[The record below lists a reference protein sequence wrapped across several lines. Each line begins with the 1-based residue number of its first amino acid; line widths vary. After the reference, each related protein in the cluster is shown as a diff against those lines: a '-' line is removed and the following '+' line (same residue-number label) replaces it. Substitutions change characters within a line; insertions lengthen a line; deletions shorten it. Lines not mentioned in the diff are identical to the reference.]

1 MGLADSRIAAVVLA
15 AGLSA
20 RMGRPKSLLP
30 LGGKPLLGHVIEAIV
45 SAGKTERIE
54 PIVVVIGHAAQEV
67 GKILQSF
74 PVHPVHNPAYAT
86 GGMLSS
92 VQTGV
97 AAVMGKA
104 DAFFVVLG
112 DQPMVRPAT
121 LAAMAAAWREQRPRV
136 LLPTFDGKHGHPI
149 LLSVEGADEILS
161 LPPDATLKSYTSRQ
175 SERTSEVAIDDPAVL
190 ADIDTPADYQAAVER
205 LTQKQNPSGR
215 SNSCS

>member
-1 MGLADSRIAAVVLA
+1 MESVAPRIAAVVLA
-15 AGLSA
+15 AGFST
-20 RMGRPKSLLP
+20 RMGQPKALLP
-30 LGGKPLLGHVIEAIV
+30 FGGKPLLACVIETIAA
-45 SAGKTERIE
+45 AGGIA
-54 PIVVVIGHAAQEV
+54 PIVVVTGHAAEAV
-67 GKILQSF
+67 GKILADLAN
-74 PVHPVHNPAYAT
+74 PAVHPVTNPAYAT

-121 LAAMAAAWREQRPRV
+121 LAAMAGAWRDKRPRV

-161 LPPDATLKSYTSRQ
+161 LPPEATLKSYTSTQ
-175 SERTSEVAIDDPAVL
+175 SERTLELPIDDPAVL

-205 LTQKQNPSGR
+205 LTQQQNPSGR